1 MRKLIPMTLLAAVA
15 GFCAEQQSQT
25 SGPLD
30 VRQTVKV
37 QPLGETVIPL
47 RVGVVGQMNLTLPDV
62 IQRVLAN
69 DPDIE
74 VARINRQE
82 ADYNINGAKGF
93 YDPVFGVLAQHSRAV
108 TPIASIIGGSSN
120 GKLTNK
126 EWDLNP
132 SVTGSSPWLG
142 GSYTMT
148 FNNSQQITDSTFTT
162 LNPQYPASVSLNLT
176 QPLWRGLHLDN
187 GRYQLQV
194 ARKNLGLSREQLRQ
208 QVIVVVTQAILD
220 YWELDYA
227 VHNLDVQ
234 IEAVRLAQQ
243 QYESNRRQAEQGIL
257 APIDVVAAQT
267 QVATFQQNLFQ
278 SQQALTAAEN
288 NLKAL
293 MLSNRTDPIWG
304 MALMPET
311 QPDTNAVSPTLSEA
325 VQQALTSRPE
335 LSENLINLDVNHLTL
350 RENDEATKPQVN
362 AIATLTTTGLAGAA
376 APIKGFSIPGFNFAA
391 PPLPPALLGS
401 YGQSLGNILGGN
413 FTTAKLGVQ
422 ISLPLHNRAAEANLA
437 VSIAEKHRL
446 EVLRNQLAMAIEAD
460 VRNTLQTLDSAR
472 ARYDAAMLASR
483 SAEEQYQSEQR
494 QFQAGTSTVFLVLQ
508 RQTDLI
514 TARSREIRARA
525 DVAESVASVDRA
537 TARTIEAHQI
547 TLTP

>member
-1 MRKLIPMTLLAAVA
+1 MKKLIPMTLLAAA
-15 GFCAEQQSQT
+15 ACLCAEQQSQT
-25 SGPLD
+25 GGPLE
-30 VRQTVKV
+30 VRQSVRV
-37 QPLGETVIPL
+37 QPLNETVIPL
-47 RVGVVGQMNLTLPDV
+47 RVGVVGQLNLTLPDV
-62 IQRVLAN
+62 IKRVLAN

-74 VARINRQE
+74 VARINLQE
-82 ADYNINGAKGF
+82 ADYNITGAKGF

-108 TPIASIIGGSSN
+108 TPIASIIGGSAN

-162 LNPQYPASVSLNLT
+162 LNPQYPSSVSLNLT
-176 QPLWRGLHLDN
+176 QPLWRGLHFDN

-208 QVIVVVTQAILD
+208 QVIAVVTQAILD

-267 QVATFQQNLFQ
+267 QVATFQQGLFQ
-278 SQQALTAAEN
+278 AQQVLTAAEN
-288 NLKAL
+288 NLKTL
-293 MLSNRTDPIWG
+293 ILTSRTDSIWG
-304 MALMPET
+304 MALIPET
-311 QPDTNAVSPTLSEA
+311 EPDANVVPPTLSEA
-325 VQQALTSRPE
+325 TQQALNSRPE
-335 LSENLINLDVNHLTL
+335 LSENLINLEVNRLTL
-350 RENDEATKPQVN
+350 KETDEAAKPQVN
-362 AIATLTTTGLAGAA
+362 AIATLTTTGLAGAG
-376 APIKGFSIPGFNFAA
+376 APIQGFSIPGFNFAA
-391 PPLPPALLGS
+391 PPLPPVLLGS
-401 YGQSLGNILGGN
+401 YGQSLSNILGGN
-413 FTTAKLGVQ
+413 FTSAKVGVQ
-422 ISLPLHNRAAEANLA
+422 ISLPLHNRTAEANLA

-446 EVLRNQLAMAIEAD
+446 EVVRNQLAMAVEAD
-460 VRNTLQTLDSAR
+460 VRNSLQTLDSAR

-525 DVAESVASVDRA
+525 DVAESVAGVDRA
-537 TARTIEAHQI
+537 TARTMEAHQI
-547 TLTP
+547 SVAP